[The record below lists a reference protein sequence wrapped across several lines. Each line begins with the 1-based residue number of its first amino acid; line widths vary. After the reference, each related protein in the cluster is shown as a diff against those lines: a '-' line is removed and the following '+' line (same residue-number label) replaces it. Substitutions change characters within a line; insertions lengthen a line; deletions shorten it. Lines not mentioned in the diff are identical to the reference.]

1 VKRVTASAPGRVNL
15 IGEHID
21 YNDGWVLPFAIGERT
36 RVTITLRSD
45 SKFRFTS
52 AQKKSA
58 IEIDLSNLVPS
69 KRRSDWSDYIA
80 GIIWALEVNH
90 RVDIHIDGQV
100 PLGAGLSS
108 SAALECAVALGLD
121 HLFSLGKSKVD
132 LARLAQRAE
141 NEYVG
146 MPCGIMD
153 QSISLMA
160 ESGHALLIDCVT
172 LETRQIPLDL
182 RSEGLELLII
192 DTNAHHA
199 LVDGGYR
206 ERRERC
212 QSALRQLGMRS
223 MRDLDEAQLE
233 LFGNSLD
240 EISYRRVRHAVT
252 EIARVHQ
259 SVALLEKKDFPGIG
273 KILSASH
280 HSLKVDYEVSCPEL
294 DLAVEVAESSGALGA
309 RMVGG
314 GFGGSAIALTPQE
327 KIHEIKEEISQA
339 YREAKFAPPR
349 FFTAQ
354 PSDGARIES
363 SE

>member
-1 VKRVTASAPGRVNL
+1 MKTVTASAPGRVNL

-36 RVTITLRSD
+36 KVTISLGNEAKLRLS
-45 SKFRFTS
+45 SG
-52 AQKKSA
+52 QKKGS
-58 IEIDLSNLVPS
+58 IEIPLSHLSPS
-69 KRRSDWSDYIA
+69 NRRSDWSDYIA
-80 GIIWALEVNH
+80 GTLWALGVDQA
-90 RVDIHIDGQV
+90 VDIHIDGQV

-121 HLFSLGKSKVD
+121 HLFSLGKSLID

-153 QSISLMA
+153 QSVSLLA
-160 ESGHALLIDCVT
+160 QSGHAILIDCVT
-172 LETRQIPLDL
+172 LETRQIPFDL
-182 RSEGLELLII
+182 TSEGLELLII
-192 DTNAHHA
+192 DTKAHHA

-212 QSALRQLGMRS
+212 EAALRQLGIRS
-223 MRDLDEAQLE
+223 MRELDEAQLE

-240 EISYRRVRHAVT
+240 ETSYRRVRHAVT

-259 SVALLEKKDFPGIG
+259 SVALLEKRDFPGLG
-273 KILSASH
+273 KVLTASH
-280 HSLKVDYEVSCPEL
+280 LSLKEDYEVSSPEL
-294 DLAVEVAESSGALGA
+294 DLAVEVAQSSGALGA

-314 GFGGSAIALTPQE
+314 GFGGSAIALTP
-327 KIHEIKEEISQA
+327 HERISDIKAAISQA
-339 YREAKFAPPR
+339 YLQNKFASPR
-349 FFTAQ
+349 FFTAL
-354 PSDGARIES
+354 PSQGARIES
-363 SE
+363 FE

>member
-1 VKRVTASAPGRVNL
+1 VKRVVASAPGRVNL

-21 YNDGWVLPFAIGERT
+21 YNDGWVLPFAIQERT
-36 RVTITLRSD
+36 RVTISRRED
-45 SKFRFTS
+45 SKIAMTS
-52 AQKKSA
+52 SQKKGSV
-58 IEIDLSNLVPS
+58 EIDFSHLAPS

-80 GIIWALEVNH
+80 GTIWALQIDH
-90 RVDIHIDGQV
+90 GVDIHIDGQV

-121 HLFSLGKSKVD
+121 HLFSLGNSRED

-153 QSISLMA
+153 QSVSLLA
-160 ESGHALLIDCVT
+160 KAGHALLIDCVT
-172 LETRQIPLDL
+172 LESRDIPFDL
-182 RSEGLELLII
+182 ASQGLELLII
-192 DTNAHHA
+192 DTNVHHA

-212 QSALRQLGMRS
+212 ERALRQLGIRS
-223 MRDLDEAQLE
+223 MRELDEAQLE

-240 EISYRRVRHAVT
+240 EISYKRVRHAVT

-259 SVALLEKKDFPGIG
+259 SVALLERGDFIEIG
-273 KILSASH
+273 KVLSASH
-280 HSLKVDYEVSCPEL
+280 LSLKNDYEVSCGEL
-294 DLAVEVAESSGALGA
+294 DLAVEVAESAGALGA

-314 GFGGSAIALTPQE
+314 GFGGSAIALTPSE
-327 KIHEIKEEISQA
+327 KVAHVKSEITQA
-339 YREAKFAPPR
+339 FLRANFAKPR
-349 FFTAQ
+349 FFTAL
-354 PSDGARIES
+354 PSDGARLES
-363 SE
+363 VE

>member
-1 VKRVTASAPGRVNL
+1 METVTASAPGRVNL

-36 RVTITLRSD
+36 TVRISLRD
-45 SKFRFTS
+45 DTKFRFTS
-52 AQKKSA
+52 AQKKDV
-58 IEIDLSNLVPS
+58 IEIDHSNLAPS

-80 GIIWALEVNH
+80 GTIWALEVDQGLN
-90 RVDIHIDGQV
+90 VHIDGQV

-121 HLFSLGKSKVD
+121 RIFSMAKPRTD

-153 QSISLMA
+153 QTVSLMA
-160 ESGHALLIDCVT
+160 TSGHALLIDCVT

-182 RSEGLELLII
+182 TREGLELLII

-212 QSALRQLGMRS
+212 AAALRQLGMRS
-223 MRDLDEAQLE
+223 MRELDEAQLE

-259 SVALLEKKDFPGIG
+259 SVTLLEKGDFVGLG
-273 KILSASH
+273 KVLSESH
-280 HSLKVDYEVSCPEL
+280 LSLKNDYEVSCPEL
-294 DLAVEVAESSGALGA
+294 DLAVEVSESMGALGA

-327 KIHEIKEEISQA
+327 KIDQIKMKVLQA
-339 YREAKFAPPR
+339 YAQSNFPKPR
-349 FFTAQ
+349 FFTAL
-354 PSDGARIES
+354 PSEGARIES
-363 SE
+363 DG